1 MDATHCRSVGK
12 SFLVTHMMNNVRKFL
27 LASACLAA
35 AFISRD
41 LCAAAGDLYSGG
53 LSARIIK
60 KFTPPA
66 GASSTFVMG
75 PFADA
80 LAFDIKGNLFVGDTQ
95 SDSIIKIT
103 RTGTQTTFA
112 TGVRT
117 TGLAFDSAGN
127 LYATDTHTNS
137 IFKYTPT
144 GSKTTFATGLSGPF
158 GLAFDRAGNL
168 FVSQTNSNIISKI
181 TPAGTKTTFASS
193 LMVPEGLAFD
203 SSGNL
208 YVANFNNG
216 QITRITAGGTKSAF
230 TTGLSGPRH
239 LAIDFGNNLYVAD
252 FPTQSIFKFTPT
264 AVKSTF
270 ASTTN
275 AGGLAFEPA
284 SGQLVNISTRASV
297 QTGDGVLIAGFILTG
312 TDPKQVIVRGLGP
325 TLGQPPFNV
334 PNALQNPVL
343 ELHNTTSVI
352 ATNDDWQMAANA
364 NQIPTSPVDYR
375 PPNSLES
382 AILITLQPGAYTAI
396 MSGKNSTTGNGLV
409 EVYDLATSTFSQ
421 LTNVSS
427 RGFVGTVDNRM
438 IAGFITSGGNGRTQ
452 VVVRGLGPTLG
463 QPPFNVPGVL
473 ADPFL
478 TLVEPNGMMVQ
489 NNNWKDTQQA
499 AIQAASCSGSTCA
512 PPNDLEAAIL
522 ITVPPGNYTA
532 ILEGNGG
539 GTGIG
544 LVEVYKLP

>member
-1 MDATHCRSVGK
+1 
-12 SFLVTHMMNNVRKFL
+12 MMNNVRKFL

-35 AFISRD
+35 AFIAND
-41 LCAAAGDLYSGG
+41 LGAAAGDLYSGG

-60 KFTPPA
+60 KFTPA
-66 GASSTFVMG
+66 GASSTFITG

-80 LAFDIKGNLFVGDTQ
+80 LAFDTQGNLFVGDTQ
-95 SDSIIKIT
+95 SDSIIKVT

-137 IFKYTPT
+137 IFKYTPA

-168 FVSQTNSNIISKI
+168 FVSQTNNNIISKI
-181 TPAGTKTTFASS
+181 TPGGTKTTFASS
-193 LMVPEGLAFD
+193 LNVPEGLAFD

-216 QITRITAGGTKSAF
+216 KITKITAGGTKSAF
-230 TTGLSGPRH
+230 TTSLSAPRH
-239 LAIDFGNNLYVAD
+239 LTLDQSNNLYVAD
-252 FPTQSIFKFTPT
+252 FPTQKIFKFTPA

-270 ASTTN
+270 ASSTN

-284 SGQLVNISTRASV
+284 SGHLTSISTRASV
-297 QTGDGVLIAGFILTG
+297 QTGAGVTIAGFIVTG
-312 TDPKQVIVRGLGP
+312 TDSKTVIVRGLGP
-325 TLGQPPFNV
+325 TLSQPPFNV
-334 PNALQNPVL
+334 SNVL
-343 ELHNTTSVI
+343 ADPTLDLHDSTSSI
-352 ATNDDWQMAANA
+352 ATNDDWQTAANA

-382 AILITLQPGAYTAI
+382 AILKTLQPGAYTAI
-396 MSGKNSTTGNGLV
+396 MSGSGKNPSPTGNGLV

-421 LTNVSS
+421 LTSVST
-427 RGFVGTVDNRM
+427 RGFVGTGDNVM
-438 IAGFITSGGNGRTQ
+438 IGGIITSGGNGSTQ
-452 VVVRGLGPTLG
+452 IVIRGLGPTLG
-463 QPPFNVPGVL
+463 QPPFNVPNVL
-473 ADPFL
+473 ADPYL
-478 TLVEPNGMMVQ
+478 ELRDVNGNLLEA
-489 NNNWKDTQQA
+489 NNDWKDPDQV
-499 AIQAASCSGSTCA
+499 AIQATGLA
-512 PPNDLEAAIL
+512 PPNNLESAIVV
-522 ITVPPGNYTA
+522 TVGTGNYTA
-532 ILEGNGG
+532 ILKGNNG

-544 LVEVYKLP
+544 LVEVYKIR